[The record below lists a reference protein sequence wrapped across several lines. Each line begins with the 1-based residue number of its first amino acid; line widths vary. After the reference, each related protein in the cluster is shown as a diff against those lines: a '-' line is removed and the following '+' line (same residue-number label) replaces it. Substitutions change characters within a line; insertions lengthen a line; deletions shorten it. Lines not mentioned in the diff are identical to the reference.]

1 MLDGHVYVQWHIY
14 RGKGEK
20 PKTSMGVAPTHPENA
35 GILFLEMLHLVLFNV
50 LLNQIYINNS

>member
-20 PKTSMGVAPTHPENA
+20 PKASMGVAPTHPENA
-35 GILFLEMLHLVLFNV
+35 GILFLEMLHLVLF
-50 LLNQIYINNS
+50 